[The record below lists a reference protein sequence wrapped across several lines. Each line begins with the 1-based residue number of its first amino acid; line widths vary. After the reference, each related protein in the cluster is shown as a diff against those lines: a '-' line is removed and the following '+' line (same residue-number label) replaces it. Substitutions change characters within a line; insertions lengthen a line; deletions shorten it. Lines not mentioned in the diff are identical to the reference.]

1 MLATWYNFYALINH
15 LLIFVLSVGALQ
27 GLLTNNLVAL
37 KGSCPN
43 CGEQVFAFVK
53 TDNSIKAPHR
63 AECHVCS
70 CPLEYRTKVEVC
82 QKQQ

>member
-15 LLIFVLSVGALQ
+15 LIFVLSVGALQ

-43 CGEQVFAFVK
+43 CGEQVSFLLQVANLNVYPYFMKFIFSV
-53 TDNSIKAPHR
+53 I
-63 AECHVCS
+63 
-70 CPLEYRTKVEVC
+70 
-82 QKQQ
+82 